1 MARNDDAGLAEA
13 RQKLDD
19 AIREAEKAGQEGHAD
34 HAAKKEAVEKQRE
47 HFLAEVKRVVG
58 EALVAAAYGESIID
72 GVPYVDPQD
81 ARDYI
86 LGATEGHAEPLFKD
100 Q

>member
-1 MARNDDAGLAEA
+1 
-13 RQKLDD
+13 
-19 AIREAEKAGQEGHAD
+19 
-34 HAAKKEAVEKQRE
+34 
-47 HFLAEVKRVVG
+47 
-58 EALVAAAYGESIID
+58 VAAAYGESIID